1 MFGID
6 DPAIYLGY
14 LLTFLSLILC
24 IIYGALNWNKGGELE
39 SSALEMDEK
48 WEAEEEKIE
57 SQL

>member
-14 LLTFLSLILC
+14 LLTILSLILC
-24 IIYGALNWNKGGELE
+24 IIYGALNWNNGGELE
-39 SSALEMDEK
+39 SSNLELDEK

-57 SQL
+57 SRL